1 MEGGIVI
8 TDDEELYHI
17 MLSLRAHGWT
27 RNLPDVNLVT
37 GTKSKNNF
45 EESFKFV
52 LPGYNLRP
60 LELSGAIGLEQLKKL
75 PHIIEKRRSN
85 ALNFLEIVK
94 DFDWLIPQKEIGES
108 SWFGFSLVIH
118 PESNITRDQLIA
130 ALQKFNIEYRP
141 IVAGNFLK
149 NPVIKFFD
157 YAVAGNTQN
166 ADIIDSR
173 GLFIGNHHFDLTV
186 EFELLKKALLTIR

>member
-1 MEGGIVI
+1 M
-8 TDDEELYHI
+8 
-17 MLSLRAHGWT
+17 
-27 RNLPDVNLVT
+27 
-37 GTKSKNNF
+37 
-45 EESFKFV
+45 
-52 LPGYNLRP
+52 
-60 LELSGAIGLEQLKKL
+60 EQLKKL

-149 NPVIKFFD
+149 NPVIKFL
-157 YAVAGNTQN
+157 
-166 ADIIDSR
+166 IM
-173 GLFIGNHHFDLTV
+173 
-186 EFELLKKALLTIR
+186 LLQAILKMLI